1 MSSLLLSVDTDNS
14 VSESL
19 EHERLRRAVTPPS
32 LSSIEVTILS
42 QPSTPF
48 GQSTPLLR
56 VLSCDLSTDSDSK
69 PTMLSPLDFGYPS
82 VSENLATVFEAPSS
96 TSVVASVEIDGA
108 TPELPRIPQD
118 TETAKEDT
126 PTSLD
131 PTNATP
137 SLVLEPGSELHDK
150 PFFPPAMED
159 VSDLDADA
167 DRVFRYESP
176 ALESDDEETFDYK
189 GVDWTPETPG
199 VPLTPPTGAQA
210 PLPDP
215 YPLSRSYYDHFSDL
229 APSLSVTSVQDV
241 MEAPDHSPRFSLP
254 PDVTSKPAATA
265 CAARYASDDIRV
277 GLKDRREAEITSITR
292 CTSADNLGG
301 TFGAIKATNGNNL
314 IQMKSFFR
322 IDYICQRS
330 PSLTV
335 TPLCPSSDAILLMTR
350 RVSVLRWK
358 LAFTRHSR

>member
-1 MSSLLLSVDTDNS
+1 MSSLLLPVDADNS

-19 EHERLRRAVTPPS
+19 EHERLRPAVTPPS
-32 LSSIEVTILS
+32 LSSFEVTILS

-56 VLSCDLSTDSDSK
+56 VLSCDLSLDNSEKTTDSDSK
-69 PTMLSPLDFGYPS
+69 PTMLSPLDSGYPS
-82 VSENLATVFEAPSS
+82 VSENLATVFEAPTS
-96 TSVVASVEIDGA
+96 TPVVASVEIDDP
-108 TPELPRIPQD
+108 TPELPRIPLD

-126 PTSLD
+126 PTPLD

-137 SLVLEPGSELHDK
+137 SRVLEPGSELHDK

-159 VSDLDADA
+159 VSNLDADA

-215 YPLSRSYYDHFSDL
+215 YPLPGSYYDHFSDL

-241 MEAPDHSPRFSLP
+241 MEPPDHSPRISLP

-265 CAARYASDDIRV
+265 CAARYALDDIRV

-322 IDYICQRS
+322 IDYIC
-330 PSLTV
+330 
-335 TPLCPSSDAILLMTR
+335 
-350 RVSVLRWK
+350 
-358 LAFTRHSR
+358 